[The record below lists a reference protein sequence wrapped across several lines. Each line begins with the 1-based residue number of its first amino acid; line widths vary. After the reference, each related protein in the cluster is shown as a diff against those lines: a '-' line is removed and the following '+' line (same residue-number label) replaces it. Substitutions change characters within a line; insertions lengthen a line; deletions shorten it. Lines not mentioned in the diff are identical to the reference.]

1 MPTTFQAGDYSATLT
16 YLKAV
21 QAAGTTEADAVMKQL
36 KTLKIDDM
44 FAKGYVRADGT
55 MVHDL
60 YLMQVK
66 TPAESKKPWDYYKTV
81 ATLPGDD
88 TFVQNT
94 TGVCSLMTT
103 SSHRTDC
110 SVCGRL

>member
-44 FAKGYVRADGT
+44 FAKSYVRADDT
-55 MVHDL
+55 MVHDM
-60 YLMQVK
+60 YLMPVQP
-66 TPAESKKPWDYYKTV
+66 PAESTNHWDYYKTEIGRAHV
-81 ATLPGDD
+81 RPPVTHAQLVCRLLLTKKNKN
-88 TFVQNT
+88 NT
-94 TGVCSLMTT
+94 T
-103 SSHRTDC
+103 R
-110 SVCGRL
+110 